1 MADFSFS
8 AKIRL
13 HQKNKLIIKQ
23 NILIETKQS
32 HYLLNVMRKKINDK
46 ILIFNQFDGEF
57 LAEIILIKKK
67 IITLFI
73 IEKVRDP
80 EIVNDIWVIFAPV
93 KKNATDI
100 IIQKATELGA
110 SYIIPILTERTI
122 SRRVNLNRMEEIAI
136 EASEQCERITIPN
149 IAPLQSLAEIISNW
163 DLNRKIYYGD
173 ETIRNSSEN
182 FDYNNQLLTHS
193 SGAILIGPE
202 GGFTSKEIYFL
213 RSKTFIIPI
222 NFGPRVLRSDTA
234 VMCGLVFW
242 HTINGDMKHYLK

>member
-1 MADFSFS
+1 MVDFSFS

-13 HQKNKLIIKQ
+13 HLKNNLTIKQ

-46 ILIFNQFDGEF
+46 LLVFNQFDGEF
-57 LAEIILIKKK
+57 LAEIILINKKNV
-67 IITLFI
+67 TLLI
-73 IEKVRDP
+73 IEKLRDP
-80 EIVNDIWVIFAPV
+80 ETVNDIWVMFAPV
-93 KKNATDI
+93 KKNANDI

-110 SYIIPILTERTI
+110 SCIIPILTERTI
-122 SRRVNLNRMEEIAI
+122 ARRVNLNRMEEIAI

-149 IAPLQSLAEIISNW
+149 IAPLQSLTKIISSW
-163 DLNRKIYYGD
+163 DFNRKIYYGD
-173 ETIRNSSEN
+173 ETIRNSSES
-182 FDYNNQLLTHS
+182 FEDNNQLLTHP

-202 GGFTSKEIYFL
+202 GGFSLKEIIFL
-213 RSKTFIIPI
+213 KSKTFIIPI

>member
-73 IEKVRDP
+73 TRKSKR
-80 EIVNDIWVIFAPV
+80 
-93 KKNATDI
+93 
-100 IIQKATELGA
+100 
-110 SYIIPILTERTI
+110 
-122 SRRVNLNRMEEIAI
+122 SRG
-136 EASEQCERITIPN
+136 S
-149 IAPLQSLAEIISNW
+149 
-163 DLNRKIYYGD
+163 
-173 ETIRNSSEN
+173 
-182 FDYNNQLLTHS
+182 
-193 SGAILIGPE
+193 
-202 GGFTSKEIYFL
+202 
-213 RSKTFIIPI
+213 
-222 NFGPRVLRSDTA
+222 
-234 VMCGLVFW
+234 
-242 HTINGDMKHYLK
+242 

>member
-67 IITLFI
+67 IITLFV

-80 EIVNDIWVIFAPV
+80 EIVNDIWIIFAPV
-93 KKNATDI
+93 KK
-100 IIQKATELGA
+100 KC
-110 SYIIPILTERTI
+110 Y
-122 SRRVNLNRMEEIAI
+122 
-136 EASEQCERITIPN
+136 
-149 IAPLQSLAEIISNW
+149 
-163 DLNRKIYYGD
+163 
-173 ETIRNSSEN
+173 
-182 FDYNNQLLTHS
+182 
-193 SGAILIGPE
+193 
-202 GGFTSKEIYFL
+202 
-213 RSKTFIIPI
+213 
-222 NFGPRVLRSDTA
+222 
-234 VMCGLVFW
+234 
-242 HTINGDMKHYLK
+242 

>member
-1 MADFSFS
+1 
-8 AKIRL
+8 
-13 HQKNKLIIKQ
+13 
-23 NILIETKQS
+23 
-32 HYLLNVMRKKINDK
+32 
-46 ILIFNQFDGEF
+46 
-57 LAEIILIKKK
+57 
-67 IITLFI
+67 
-73 IEKVRDP
+73 
-80 EIVNDIWVIFAPV
+80 
-93 KKNATDI
+93 
-100 IIQKATELGA
+100 
-110 SYIIPILTERTI
+110 
-122 SRRVNLNRMEEIAI
+122 MEEIAI

-149 IAPLQSLAEIISNW
+149 IAPLQSLTEIISNW

-182 FDYNNQLLTHS
+182 FDDNNQLLTHS

-202 GGFTSKEIYFL
+202 GGFSSKEIHFL